1 MARSPRTHIDPTRT
15 VKSPLI
21 PKHLA
26 KDEFARRLYKL
37 MIEKGWRQADLA
49 RHAGL
54 PRNAIS
60 VYLRGASLPNPE
72 SLKALAKAFSMDPN
86 TLLPN
91 YVESAIERDNPEID
105 MRVSPGDPKCAWL
118 RINRLVSTSLAIKIL
133 GIIEAED
140 AAKATDAN

>member
-1 MARSPRTHIDPTRT
+1 MAKSPRTHLPPART

-37 MIEKGWRQADLA
+37 MIDRGWRQSDLA

-60 VYLRGASLPNPE
+60 IYMRGVSLPNPE
-72 SLKALAKAFSMDPN
+72 SLKALAKAFEMEPGV
-86 TLLPN
+86 LLPN
-91 YVESAIERDNPEID
+91 YTESAIERDNPELEF
-105 MRVSPGDPKCAWL
+105 RVSPGDPKSAWL
-118 RINRLVSTSLAIKIL
+118 RINRLVKTSTAIKIMAM
-133 GIIEAED
+133 IEADD
-140 AAKATDAN
+140 AQSND

>member
-1 MARSPRTHIDPTRT
+1 

-37 MIEKGWRQADLA
+37 MIDKGWRQADLA
-49 RHAGL
+49 RHAHL

-72 SLKALAKAFSMDPN
+72 SLKALAKAFGIEPGV
-86 TLLPN
+86 LLPN
-91 YVESAIERDNPEID
+91 YTESAIDRDNPEIEF
-105 MRVSPGDPKCAWL
+105 RVSPADPKSAWL
-118 RINRLVSTSLAIKIL
+118 RINRLVPTSLAIKIMTL
-133 GIIEAED
+133 IETED
-140 AAKATDAN
+140 AKTDDGK

>member
-1 MARSPRTHIDPTRT
+1 MARSTRTHLPPSRT

-37 MIEKGWRQADLA
+37 MIDKGWRQADLA
-49 RHAGL
+49 RHAHL

-72 SLKALAKAFSMDPN
+72 SLKALAKAFGIEPGV
-86 TLLPN
+86 LLPN
-91 YVESAIERDNPEID
+91 YTESAIDRDNPEIEF
-105 MRVSPGDPKCAWL
+105 RVSPADPKSAWL
-118 RINRLVSTSLAIKIL
+118 RINRLVPTSLAIKIMTL
-133 GIIEAED
+133 IETED
-140 AAKATDAN
+140 AKTDDGK

>member
-1 MARSPRTHIDPTRT
+1 MPLDPLLKTYKRHIKYIQNNCVIQGSKGVKQMARSTRTHLPPRKT

-37 MIEKGWRQADLA
+37 MVDRGWRQADLA
-49 RHAGL
+49 RHAAL

-72 SLKALAKAFSMDPN
+72 SLKALAKALDMD
-86 TLLPN
+86 
-91 YVESAIERDNPEID
+91 
-105 MRVSPGDPKCAWL
+105 
-118 RINRLVSTSLAIKIL
+118 
-133 GIIEAED
+133 
-140 AAKATDAN
+140 